1 MTDCLIG
8 GLTNEQARQAVIAYF
23 STNYTLGYEVMWPG
37 QKPPSIENRT
47 DPFILL
53 SFVDINREQEY
64 IGSSNFIIDK
74 ALIIE
79 LWRLEYSGSKAVSL
93 FQDFVD
99 SLSLAIVNGVVY
111 REPRYL
117 APKNFKGWELSSA
130 ILPFGF

>member
-8 GLTNEQARQAVIAYF
+8 GLTNEQARQAVITYF
-23 STNYTLGYEVMWPG
+23 NTHYSLGYDVVWPG

-53 SFVDINREQEY
+53 SFVDIYREQEY
-64 IGSSNFIIDK
+64 IGSSDYIVDK

-79 LWRLEYSGSKAVSL
+79 LWKLEFTGSKSVAL

-99 SLSLAIVNGVVY
+99 SLGLKIENGVVY
-111 REPRYL
+111 RTPKYS